1 MIKPLLFTYLG
12 MVIIVIVMDFR
23 HLKQAAAVNRWL
35 SYGLIGIGTGL
46 WLYVTHLSKTF
57 LWRYGLAISSSAFY
71 RYRRWGLGWCEV
83 QIE

>member
-23 HLKQAAAVNRWL
+23 HLKQAAAINRWL
-35 SYGLIGIGTGL
+35 SYGLIALGTGL

-57 LWRYGLAISSSAFY
+57 FVSVWISHFIQ
-71 RYRRWGLGWCEV
+71 RFLPLP
-83 QIE
+83 